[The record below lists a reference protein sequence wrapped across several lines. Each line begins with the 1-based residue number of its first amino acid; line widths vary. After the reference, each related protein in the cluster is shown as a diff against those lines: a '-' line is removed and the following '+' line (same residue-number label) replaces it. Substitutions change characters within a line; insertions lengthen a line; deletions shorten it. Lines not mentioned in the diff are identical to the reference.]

1 MTAQDRYRHML
12 EECIT
17 PVLRERGWRGGSGK
31 YYLHGATGHVGSM
44 ILSGNHRRST
54 AQVRTFHVHIGVV
67 SRYLREFREGT
78 GQAPRSKRPS
88 YALDHDWFDDVAS
101 FTITSQDD
109 PREVGGFV
117 WTILETQ
124 AVPRVA
130 ASLDDDGLRRAVD
143 DCYVGVG
150 QGGART
156 LMEIVHGNFEAARSR
171 IDSSESAFGV
181 DDPGVKFLRSR
192 LREALTK
199 TTDLGSAAPP

>member
-1 MTAQDRYRHML
+1 MCPLDSPGMTAQDQYRRML
-12 EECIT
+12 EESIT
-17 PVLRERGWRGGSGK
+17 PALRERGWLGGSGK

-44 ILSGNHRRST
+44 ILAGNHRRST
-54 AQVRTFHVHIGVV
+54 AQVRTFDVHIGVV

-78 GQAPRSKRPS
+78 GQAPPKRPS
-88 YALDHDWFDDVAS
+88 YAVDHDWFDDVAS

-150 QGGART
+150 NGGART
-156 LMEIVHGNFEAARSR
+156 LMEIMQGNLEEARIR
-171 IDSSESAFGV
+171 IDSSEEAFGD

-192 LREALTK
+192 LQ
-199 TTDLGSAAPP
+199 AARASDG